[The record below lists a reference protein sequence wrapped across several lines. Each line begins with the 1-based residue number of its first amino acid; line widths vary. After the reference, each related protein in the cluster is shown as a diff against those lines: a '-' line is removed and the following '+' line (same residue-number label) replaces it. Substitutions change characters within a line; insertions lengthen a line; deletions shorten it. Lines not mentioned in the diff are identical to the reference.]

1 MKEQCYWWGGGVLPS
16 IREAGLHGK
25 AFQAQGGAPKASGLS
40 VSLCVT
46 PRPRL
51 VISNRSPP
59 SPSLVLW
66 DPANHGRGANQPD
79 NSAVGSRGW
88 GRRKKRKKDGEM
100 EDNDRERRREGT
112 LGEKRERRE
121 QKEKDRQILRDRAPY
136 MPGGAGGGGRDLE
149 ESQGRGRE
157 AVWER
162 RTGDRETWVRWGCSG
177 GEKTESRSRERTECR
192 DRGKR
197 RDPEMRGTQKLGE
210 AEKRDSAGWGSK
222 EGAWGR
228 LKLLGSAQPT
238 TPLPPSFCIT

>member
-136 MPGGAGGGGRDLE
+136 MPGGAGGGWEGPGGEPGKGERGSVGKKDRRQGDLG
-149 ESQGRGRE
+149 QVGLQWGRE
-157 AVWER
+157 
-162 RTGDRETWVRWGCSG
+162 DRE
-177 GEKTESRSRERTECR
+177 
-192 DRGKR
+192 
-197 RDPEMRGTQKLGE
+197 
-210 AEKRDSAGWGSK
+210 
-222 EGAWGR
+222 
-228 LKLLGSAQPT
+228 
-238 TPLPPSFCIT
+238 